1 MAPMP
6 TRAKSPIVT
15 GLNEYGGDD
24 RRKVRV
30 VQYDVKVLDTR
41 NPTPHAWTKTGCL
54 TTIFKML
61 KSILK

>member
-1 MAPMP
+1 
-6 TRAKSPIVT
+6 VT

-41 NPTPHAWTKTGCL
+41 NPTPHAWTNTGCL

-61 KSILK
+61 KRILK